1 MRLSG
6 CASAVLTVTAQI
18 SALAMASA
26 RNSARKRASGLCGSL
41 TEYGRNILTSD
52 VGRIGSVLSR
62 AARAHHLLKSWL
74 GTADRCVTVLTL
86 GDHVPTAEER
96 LAILDDVL
104 TEAVGKGL
112 MQLDPGDGSLDGR
125 TVSLEGRPRVNFG
138 SCSYLGLELDQRM
151 KDATI
156 DAVIR
161 YGTQFSSSRA
171 YMSSPQ
177 YLELEALLGELFGG
191 HVVATPTTSLGHLA
205 ALPVLVESTD
215 GVILDH
221 QVHASVQVAA
231 NQLRLK
237 GTTVELIRHND
248 MEKLEA
254 MIERL
259 APDHG
264 HVWYM
269 ADGVYSM
276 FADFAPFDE
285 LRALL
290 DRHPQLWLYLD
301 DSHGVGWAGT
311 HGRGPALE
319 ALGGHP
325 RVVAANSLNKS
336 FAAAGGALVLPN
348 EEMRRKVR
356 TAGGPM
362 IFSCPIQPPLLG
374 AAIQSAKIH
383 LSDELPQM
391 QAALRE
397 RVRLFNDLC
406 EEFCIPLASTELTPI
421 RYVPIGL
428 PVVTHDVLRQ
438 LLDDGYYTNFGTF
451 PAVPMKHAGVRI
463 TLTLHHTA
471 EDIRGVV
478 ESLARH
484 VPAAL
489 ARGGEAAQRRHEKV
503 TGELGG
509 AALTL
514 ERHRSAD
521 ALNEREWDA
530 LLGER
535 GTFTVDGLRFLE
547 RAFAGGERPEDAW
560 DFHYYVVR
568 DRAGKAVLATFFTAA
583 LWKDDMLSSAVVS
596 EAVEQ
601 RRAEDP
607 YFLTSTTFA
616 MGSLLTEGD
625 HLYLDRNADWKGAL
639 DLLMGAVSEDA
650 RAAGAGT
657 IVFRDLYAA
666 DLELAEAIRE
676 RGYVKTTLPASLVY
690 EPVDGGDEE
699 WMARLTSKQ
708 RTHQRRWVLPFD
720 EAFEARFIRGGAEC
734 ELGDEELDHLYALYR
749 AVHARGRDLNVFA
762 LPKSFLREIMR
773 HEAWELMT
781 LTFKETGEV
790 VGFGVLFVGARH
802 YAPMVIGLDYRY
814 VGTHSLYR
822 QMMRNALR
830 RARAHGSKRVLLGMG
845 ATLEKKR
852 FGAHVQER
860 VAFAQTNDHYSAE
873 LLAAIASDARSN

>member
-1 MRLSG
+1 
-6 CASAVLTVTAQI
+6 
-18 SALAMASA
+18 
-26 RNSARKRASGLCGSL
+26 
-41 TEYGRNILTSD
+41 
-52 VGRIGSVLSR
+52 
-62 AARAHHLLKSWL
+62 
-74 GTADRCVTVLTL
+74 
-86 GDHVPTAEER
+86 
-96 LAILDDVL
+96 
-104 TEAVGKGL
+104 
-112 MQLDPGDGSLDGR
+112 
-125 TVSLEGRPRVNFG
+125 
-138 SCSYLGLELDQRM
+138 M
-151 KDATI
+151 KDSTI

-205 ALPVLVESTD
+205 TLPVLVESTD

-259 APDHG
+259 TPQQKQI
-264 HVWYM
+264 WYA

-290 DRHPQLWLYLD
+290 DRYPQLWLYLD

-311 HGRGPALE
+311 RGKGPALE

-336 FAAAGGALVLPN
+336 FAAAGGALILPN
-348 EEMRRKVR
+348 AEMRRMVR
-356 TAGGPM
+356 TNGAR
-362 IFSCPIQPPLLG
+362 SVSSAPIQPPLLG

-383 LSDELPQM
+383 LSDELPRM
-391 QAALRE
+391 QEALRD
-397 RVRLFNDLC
+397 RIRLFNDLC
-406 EEFCIPLASTELTPI
+406 EEFCLPLASTDLTPI
-421 RYVPIGL
+421 RYIPIGL
-428 PVVTHDVLRQ
+428 PVVTSDVLRE
-438 LLDDGYYTNFGTF
+438 LLDDGYYTNLGMF

-463 TLTLHHTA
+463 TLTLHHTVD
-471 EDIRGVV
+471 DIRGVV
-478 ESLARH
+478 ESLTRH

-489 ARGGEAAQRRHEKV
+489 ERGGDAAKRHHAKI
-503 TGELGG
+503 TGELVP
-509 AALTL
+509 ALTL
-514 ERHRSAD
+514 EHHRRTA
-521 ALNEREWDA
+521 ALNEAEWDS
-530 LLGER
+530 LLGGR

-547 RAFAGGERPEDAW
+547 TAFASGARPEDAW
-560 DFHYYVVR
+560 DFHCYLVR
-568 DRAGKAVLATFFTAA
+568 DRVGKAVLATFFTSA
-583 LWKDDMLSSAVVS
+583 LWKDDMLSSAAVS

-607 YFLTSTTFA
+607 YILTSTTFA

-666 DLELAEAIRE
+666 DLELADAIRE

-699 WMARLTSKQ
+699 WMARLSSKQ

-720 EAFEARFIRGGAEC
+720 EAFEAEFSRGGE
-734 ELGDEELDHLYALYR
+734 
-749 AVHARGRDLNVFA
+749 
-762 LPKSFLREIMR
+762 RE
-773 HEAWELMT
+773 
-781 LTFKETGEV
+781 F
-790 VGFGVLFVGARH
+790 
-802 YAPMVIGLDYRY
+802 
-814 VGTHSLYR
+814 
-822 QMMRNALR
+822 
-830 RARAHGSKRVLLGMG
+830 
-845 ATLEKKR
+845 
-852 FGAHVQER
+852 
-860 VAFAQTNDHYSAE
+860 
-873 LLAAIASDARSN
+873 SDAEID